1 MGPLGLA
8 IVFRDCLKPLPRRRV
23 LAWTAMVCP
32 LCMSCLQRKFAMAL
46 NTLESMLPR
55 VAVRCRQMFWR
66 HAIHWALAI
75 LVTVCLVGMAGGRLL
90 AQRPARVSPPAGLPA
105 ASGGTLWISATPL
118 DDTHQLLIVIDPQL
132 RNAAIY
138 HVDGPGGTLTLK
150 STRDITWDLM
160 VGDFN
165 SQEPKPSALKKML
178 EMAP

>member
-46 NTLESMLPR
+46 NTLESMLPS
-55 VAVRCRQMFWR
+55 VAVRCRQTFCR

-75 LVTVCLVGMAGGRLL
+75 LVSVCVMGMAGGRLL

-165 SQEPKPSALKKML
+165 AQEPKPSALKKML

>member
-8 IVFRDCLKPLPRRRV
+8 VVFRDCLKPPPRRRV
-23 LAWTAMVCP
+23 LIWTAMACP
-32 LCMSCLQRKFAMAL
+32 LCMSFLQRMFAMAL
-46 NTLESMLPR
+46 NTLEGMLPR
-55 VAVRCRQMFWR
+55 IAVRCRQTFCR

-75 LVTVCLVGMAGGRLL
+75 LVTVCVVGMAGGRLF

>member
-1 MGPLGLA
+1 
-8 IVFRDCLKPLPRRRV
+8 
-23 LAWTAMVCP
+23 MVCR

-55 VAVRCRQMFWR
+55 VAVRCLQTFWR

>member
-8 IVFRDCLKPLPRRRV
+8 VVFRDCLKPPPRRRV
-23 LAWTAMVCP
+23 LIWTAMVCP
-32 LCMSCLQRKFAMAL
+32 WCMSFLQRMFAMAL
-46 NTLESMLPR
+46 NTLECMLPR
-55 VAVRCRQMFWR
+55 IAVRCRQTFCR

-75 LVTVCLVGMAGGRLL
+75 LVTVCVVGMAGGRLF

-105 ASGGTLWISATPL
+105 AS
-118 DDTHQLLIVIDPQL
+118 
-132 RNAAIY
+132 
-138 HVDGPGGTLTLK
+138 GGTLTLK

>member
-55 VAVRCRQMFWR
+55 VAVRCRQTFWR

>member
-1 MGPLGLA
+1 MA
-8 IVFRDCLKPLPRRRV
+8 
-23 LAWTAMVCP
+23 CP
-32 LCMSCLQRKFAMAL
+32 LCMSFLQRMFAMAL
-46 NTLESMLPR
+46 NTLEGMLPR
-55 VAVRCRQMFWR
+55 IAVRCRQTFCR

-75 LVTVCLVGMAGGRLL
+75 LVTVCVVGMAGGRLF

>member
-23 LAWTAMVCP
+23 LAWTAMVCT
-32 LCMSCLQRKFAMAL
+32 LCMSCLQRIIAMAL

-55 VAVRCRQMFWR
+55 VAVRCRQTFWR
-66 HAIHWALAI
+66 HAIHWSLAI

>member
-1 MGPLGLA
+1 
-8 IVFRDCLKPLPRRRV
+8 
-23 LAWTAMVCP
+23 
-32 LCMSCLQRKFAMAL
+32 MAL
-46 NTLESMLPR
+46 NTLECMLPR
-55 VAVRCRQMFWR
+55 IAVRCRQTFCR

-75 LVTVCLVGMAGGRLL
+75 LVTVCVVGMAGGRLF

>member
-1 MGPLGLA
+1 MGPLDLA

-23 LAWTAMVCP
+23 LGWKAMVCR

-55 VAVRCRQMFWR
+55 VAVRCLQTFWR

>member
-55 VAVRCRQMFWR
+55 VAVRCRQTFWR

-165 SQEPKPSALKKML
+165 AQEPKPSALKKML

>member
-178 EMAP
+178 EMTP

>member
-1 MGPLGLA
+1 
-8 IVFRDCLKPLPRRRV
+8 
-23 LAWTAMVCP
+23 
-32 LCMSCLQRKFAMAL
+32 
-46 NTLESMLPR
+46 
-55 VAVRCRQMFWR
+55 
-66 HAIHWALAI
+66 
-75 LVTVCLVGMAGGRLL
+75 MAGGRLL

>member
-55 VAVRCRQMFWR
+55 VAVRCLQTFWR

>member
-1 MGPLGLA
+1 MGPLDLA

-23 LAWTAMVCP
+23 LAWTAMVCR
-32 LCMSCLQRKFAMAL
+32 LCMSFLQRMFAMAL

-55 VAVRCRQMFWR
+55 VAVRCLQTFWR

>member
-1 MGPLGLA
+1 
-8 IVFRDCLKPLPRRRV
+8 
-23 LAWTAMVCP
+23 MVCR

-165 SQEPKPSALKKML
+165 AQEPKPSALKKML

>member
-32 LCMSCLQRKFAMAL
+32 LCMSCLHRMFAMAL

-55 VAVRCRQMFWR
+55 GFVRCRQTFCR

-75 LVTVCLVGMAGGRLL
+75 LVTVCVVGMAGGRLL
-90 AQRPARVSPPAGLPA
+90 AQRPARVAPPAGLPA
-105 ASGGTLWISATPL
+105 ASGSTLWISATPL
-118 DDTHQLLIVIDPQL
+118 DDTHQLLIVIDPHM

-165 SQEPKPSALKKML
+165 AQEPKPSALKKML

>member
-1 MGPLGLA
+1 
-8 IVFRDCLKPLPRRRV
+8 
-23 LAWTAMVCP
+23 
-32 LCMSCLQRKFAMAL
+32 MAL
-46 NTLESMLPR
+46 NTLESMLHS
-55 VAVRCRQMFWR
+55 VAVRCRQTFCR

-75 LVTVCLVGMAGGRLL
+75 LVSVCVMGMAGGRLL

-138 HVDGPGGTLTLK
+138 NVDGPGGTLTLK

-165 SQEPKPSALKKML
+165 AQEPKPSALKKML

>member
-55 VAVRCRQMFWR
+55 VAVRCLQTFWR

-165 SQEPKPSALKKML
+165 AQEPKPSALKKML

>member
-165 SQEPKPSALKKML
+165 AQEPKPSALKKML

>member
-1 MGPLGLA
+1 MGPLDLA